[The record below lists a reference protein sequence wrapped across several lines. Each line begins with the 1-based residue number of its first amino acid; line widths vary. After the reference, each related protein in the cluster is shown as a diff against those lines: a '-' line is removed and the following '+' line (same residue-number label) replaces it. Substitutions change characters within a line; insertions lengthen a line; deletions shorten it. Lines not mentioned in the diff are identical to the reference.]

1 MCLLLQGQQS
11 LVKKT
16 ENPVP
21 DLKVATNEIK
31 YKVFKFPAQLNF
43 VLWFIYNLISAIV

>member
-21 DLKVATNEIK
+21 DLKVATNEII
-31 YKVFKFPAQLNF
+31 YKVSRLPAQLNF
-43 VLWFIYNLISAIV
+43 VL